1 MTDGQMPQH
10 PMPSL
15 TGRAFTV
22 TAVVIVSVLLVLV
35 LWRAME
41 VLLLMFAALLIA
53 VLLRF
58 MSGTISRNTP
68 LNDTWALSL
77 VLALLL
83 GFSAAAIWAVGPEV
97 AVEFQALGAGLAESF
112 EDLNDR
118 LRGNALGAWALD
130 NMPSFDPEQAQEL
143 WSRIG
148 GIGATVLGAL
158 TGFLIV
164 LFVGVFFAYNPKLYV
179 EGLIRLVPL
188 ARRARAAE
196 VLKRLGTTLRWWLLG
211 QLISMVMLWLSTWLV
226 LYLLGVPLAFIL
238 GLLTGLLTFIPYL
251 GPLIALIPIA
261 MVSFLHSPVTGLM
274 AVGAF
279 LVIQNIEGNVLM
291 PIVFE
296 KTVSIPPA
304 LTVISQILMAS
315 LMGMLGVLLATP
327 LLAVGLVLVR
337 MLYVEDTLG
346 DSLDEPLAHEPHMH
360 LEGGQQGGKRVDRD
374 K

>member
-1 MTDGQMPQH
+1 MMTDDQTPRH
-10 PMPSL
+10 AVPSV
-15 TGRAFTV
+15 TRRAFAI
-22 TAVVIVSVLLVLV
+22 TAVVIITVLLVLV
-35 LWRAME
+35 LWRALE
-41 VLLLMFAALLIA
+41 VLLLMFAAVLIA

-58 MSGTISRNTP
+58 ISGTISRHTP

-83 GFSAAAIWAVGPEV
+83 GSTAAAVWVAGPEV
-97 AVEFQALGAGLAESF
+97 AAELQALGAGLATSVREL
-112 EDLNDR
+112 EEL
-118 LRGNALGAWALD
+118 LRSNALGAWALD
-130 NMPSFDPEQAQEL
+130 NLPRIDAEQAQEI

-158 TGFLIV
+158 TAFLIV
-164 LFVGVFFAYNPKLYV
+164 VFVGVFFAYNPKLYV
-179 EGLIRLVPL
+179 EGLMRLVPL
-188 ARRARAAE
+188 GRRARAAE
-196 VLKRLGTTLRWWLLG
+196 VIEKLGVTLRWWLLG
-211 QLISMVMLWLSTWLV
+211 QLISMIMLWLSTWLV
-226 LYLLGVPLAFIL
+226 LYLLGVPLAFSL

-279 LVIQNIEGNVLM
+279 FVIQNIEGNVLM

-304 LTVISQILMAS
+304 LTVVSQILMAS

-327 LLAVGLVLVR
+327 LLAVGMVLVR

-346 DSLDEPLAHEPHMH
+346 DSLDKPLAHEPH
-360 LEGGQQGGKRVDRD
+360 LRGDGDPEPEAGG
-374 K
+374 